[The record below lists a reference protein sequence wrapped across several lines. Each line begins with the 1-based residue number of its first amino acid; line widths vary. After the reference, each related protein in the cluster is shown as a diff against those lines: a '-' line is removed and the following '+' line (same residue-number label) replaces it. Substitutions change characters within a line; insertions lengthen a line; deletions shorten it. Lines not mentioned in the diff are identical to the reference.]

1 MKDRT
6 LQASLMLILG
16 GAMWGVLWIPLR
28 EMEKLGLEGAWP
40 SVMSFALPCLVLVP
54 LAIYRWRIIA
64 GQIWIFLAVMVFCGT
79 AFSFYGV
86 AIVLTEVN
94 RTILLFY
101 LTPVWG
107 TTIGVLFLREVLGI
121 RRVLSLIC
129 GILGLLIVLDL
140 GIKLPWPRNAGDW
153 MAFFASIFWAIGSA
167 FLYRSGG
174 VKVVDQITAFM
185 IGGLIVTLL
194 LIFAF
199 GAGIMGATPTLPQ
212 VTQSVPW
219 GLVIGLCFP
228 IVLVFTIWPATI
240 LPPGR
245 VGILLMTEVIFG
257 LASAMLLLAEVLT
270 PLQAVGAALIVAASV
285 IEVTGTVRRRGS
297 ETAAPPAQ

>member
-40 SVMSFALPCLVLVP
+40 SVMSFALPCLVMVP
-54 LAIYRWRIIA
+54 LALYRWRIIA
-64 GQIWIFLAVMVFCGT
+64 GQIWTFLAVMVFCGT

-107 TTIGVLFLREVLGI
+107 TTIGVLFLREALGI

-129 GILGLLIVLDL
+129 GILEPLIVLDL

-153 MAFFASIFWAIGSA
+153 MAFFASIFWAIGTA
-167 FLYRSGG
+167 FLFRSGG
-174 VKVVDQITAFM
+174 
-185 IGGLIVTLL
+185 
-194 LIFAF
+194 
-199 GAGIMGATPTLPQ
+199 
-212 VTQSVPW
+212 
-219 GLVIGLCFP
+219 
-228 IVLVFTIWPATI
+228 
-240 LPPGR
+240 
-245 VGILLMTEVIFG
+245 
-257 LASAMLLLAEVLT
+257 
-270 PLQAVGAALIVAASV
+270 
-285 IEVTGTVRRRGS
+285 
-297 ETAAPPAQ
+297 